1 MKSVGMWFYIIWFS
15 SFAFF
20 FFTNW
25 KLKENFHKVIVG
37 HLHDIF
43 FSSNLNLKYLIALT
57 IQYIATIYWSCNYL
71 QDKVNYH
78 LHIVFVFCFAIF
90 LFVLLIYLNFVTSMS
105 EILPFSTC
113 GAVSTRCLFDE
124 VSTILQNINVKK
136 TGNLKW

>member
-1 MKSVGMWFYIIWFS
+1 VVLHYLIFILCI
-15 SFAFF
+15 F

-43 FSSNLNLKYLIALT
+43 FSSNLNLKYIIALT
-57 IQYIATIYWSCNYL
+57 TVHCNHLLIL
-71 QDKVNYH
+71 QPSARYSKYH
-78 LHIVFVFCFAIF
+78 SHIFFVFCFAIF

-105 EILPFSTC
+105 EILPFLTC